1 MARTVHVIG
10 AGLAGLAAAV
20 AAQRRGHRVVLHEA
34 AAQAGGRC
42 RSYFDRTLNATL
54 DTGNHLLL
62 SGHEATLHY
71 LRTIGAADQLVGP
84 ALPEYPFADLVA
96 RQRWLLK
103 LSSGPLPTWI
113 FDASQRVPG
122 TTAADYLSLLPLLQA
137 RPGRTLAQTM
147 RCDGVLWDRFL
158 RPFLLAQLNVE
169 PRHATAELAAALVRG
184 SLFAGGQACRPL
196 VARNGLGSAFVDPA
210 LRLLQHDGATIRLGA
225 GVRELAF
232 SAAGDRLEALVFDGE
247 RVALDA
253 GDAAV
258 LAVSPAVARA
268 LVPGLVAPDA
278 FNATI
283 TAQFAL
289 ERPAGLAPVTGL
301 VNGTADWLFAYE
313 GRLAV
318 SVRDAGRLLDTPD
331 DALAALL
338 WRDAARAADLPADTT
353 PPAWRLS
360 IEREAGFAAVPEQEM
375 KRPGVRTRWP
385 NLALA
390 GDWVATGL
398 PATVEGAIRAGQ
410 QAADALQTPSERDR

>member
-1 MARTVHVIG
+1 
-10 AGLAGLAAAV
+10 
-20 AAQRRGHRVVLHEA
+20 
-34 AAQAGGRC
+34 
-42 RSYFDRTLNATL
+42 
-54 DTGNHLLL
+54 
-62 SGHEATLHY
+62 
-71 LRTIGAADQLVGP
+71 
-84 ALPEYPFADLVA
+84 LP
-96 RQRWLLK
+96 W
-103 LSSGPLPTWI
+103 WI
-113 FDASQRVPG
+113 FDQTARVPN
-122 TTAADYLSLLPLLQA
+122 THPSDYLTLAPLLFA
-137 RPGRTLAQTM
+137 KPGRTMAQTM

-196 VARNGLGSAFVDPA
+196 VARHGLGSAFVDPA

-268 LVPGLVAPDA
+268 LVPGLVVPDA

-289 ERPAGLAPVTGL
+289 ERPAALAPVTGL
-301 VNGTADWLFAYE
+301 VNGTADWLFACE

-338 WRDAARAADLPADTT
+338 WRDVARAADLPAET